1 MHTAA
6 LIHERDKQI
15 PKKLGTRKV
24 FVTEEVLQTGTG
36 TPVFRSPLG
45 LCVEPSHNS
54 RLEF

>member
-6 LIHERDKQI
+6 LIHERDKRI

-45 LCVEPSHNS
+45 LCVGPSHNS